1 MRIWIF
7 HHYAT
12 LPHLNGLIR
21 PFRFACHLHEH
32 QIETTIFAASF
43 QHYSG
48 ENLIQGK
55 AAYLEEEANGIPF
68 VFIKTSN
75 GLSGFSRIK
84 NMFSFYR
91 GLKKEC
97 RRYAAA
103 HGIPDCILASS
114 PHPLTMQAGLEI
126 AKEISIPCICEIRD
140 LWPEAIFK
148 VSKRIKENN
157 FIGRGLIAGEHSIY
171 KKADALIFTKEGD
184 TDYLKERG
192 WTTSQGG
199 DIDLSKCFYI
209 NNGIEMNDYVQQI
222 DAVPFAD
229 KDLED
234 DSFRVVY
241 AGAIRPVNNVANI
254 LEAAKLLKDKP
265 IKFLIYGDGNQRAA
279 LEQKGKAEGISNVLF
294 KGFVEKKYLPYILSK
309 PSANLLNYSSDHY
322 NWSRGIS
329 SNKLFEY
336 LASGKPVIS
345 TVKTG
350 YSIVERNR
358 CGIEMEIQSPQ
369 DLAEAV
375 LYVKNLP
382 PQEYEA
388 YCQNARA
395 TARQFDYGLLT
406 QKLLDVINYVLRK

>member
-265 IKFLIYGDGNQRAA
+265 IKFLRGAFLI
-279 LEQKGKAEGISNVLF
+279 IS
-294 KGFVEKKYLPYILSK
+294 
-309 PSANLLNYSSDHY
+309 SANLQ
-322 NWSRGIS
+322 RI
-329 SNKLFEY
+329 F
-336 LASGKPVIS
+336 
-345 TVKTG
+345 
-350 YSIVERNR
+350 
-358 CGIEMEIQSPQ
+358 
-369 DLAEAV
+369 
-375 LYVKNLP
+375 
-382 PQEYEA
+382 
-388 YCQNARA
+388 
-395 TARQFDYGLLT
+395 
-406 QKLLDVINYVLRK
+406 